1 MSRGATLASGD
12 DDVFPERR
20 NRSSVNIW
28 PGYVDVLATLLLLF
42 VFVLSLFMVAQYYL
56 TDTLAGREAALARL
70 ETELRDLGDELA
82 MEREAREELELDL
95 AVSIAER
102 GALREELTT
111 ARSRI
116 GELEEDL
123 AEAEATMEA
132 DAEIIERQAA
142 EAASLQQDLMALR
155 ELRDELEAEVG
166 ELAAAREEAEEDAT
180 AARDRSRTLEAELA
194 HAEERTHLAQQEL
207 EERDIALRDLQ
218 ALVAEQRRALEDEE
232 QLTEAQ
238 QSRIDRLNRQVDALR
253 QQLRRVTVALQVSE
267 ETVAQRE
274 EELQD
279 LGRRLNLALI
289 EQIHELSRYRSD
301 FFGRLRE
308 VLGERE
314 DIRIE
319 GDRFVL
325 QSELFFDTASA
336 TLDEAGHDQLDEVAS
351 TILELQDNIPDGIPW
366 VLQVEGHTDQRPI
379 STEEFPS
386 NWHLSTARAQAIVDR
401 LIDQGVP
408 PERLS
413 PAGFGEY
420 HPIADG
426 TDPED
431 LRRNRRIE
439 LRLTQR

>member
-1 MSRGATLASGD
+1 VSRGATLASGD